1 MRFESRN
8 PALRSES
15 VAVRFPAV
23 LLSALALLAAAPVAH
38 GQASANRAAPSGGLA
53 ASPGGA
59 SESGVTSEES
69 ASETPATPTTT
80 PTEPAPAGP
89 AYAVTTS
96 RRTNFRSRATSG
108 SRRVARLRKG
118 TRVRV
123 TCQRMGAIAPGRF
136 GRSRIW
142 DRVVLPNGRRAWV
155 ADGLLNT
162 GSELLVA
169 KICGDPGYSSAESGA
184 TSGRCPVGTPV
195 KLLEPFDS
203 AEDLID
209 AALPGARASQRRY
222 RVPVAMTLAQTI
234 LETGG
239 GRIAAGANNYFGI
252 KARATDARGVYAW
265 GENASG
271 CVLKKTREAER
282 DGSLVITIGAFRAY
296 TSLENSILDHG
307 DLLTSNPVYRSAF
320 RYTND
325 ARRFARV
332 IASRY
337 ATDPKYALKLL
348 ELMKRY
354 KLESR

>member
-1 MRFESRN
+1 M
-8 PALRSES
+8 
-15 VAVRFPAV
+15 RFPAV
-23 LLSALALLAAAPVAH
+23 LLSALALLAVAPAPH
-38 GQASANRAAPSGGLA
+38 GRATSTRTAPTGGLA

-59 SESGVTSEES
+59 AEPGATE
-69 ASETPATPTTT
+69 ETPEAPTATPTA
-80 PTEPAPAGP
+80 PAPAAP
-89 AYAVTTS
+89 AYGTTTS
-96 RRTNFRSRATSG
+96 RRTNFRSRASSG
-108 SRRVARLRKG
+108 SRRIARLAKG

-123 TCQRMGAIAPGRF
+123 TCQRIGAIAPGRS

-142 DRVVLPNGRRAWV
+142 DRVVLPEGKRAWV
-155 ADGLLNT
+155 ADGLLDT

-169 KICGDPGYSSAESGA
+169 KVCGDPGFTPAEAGA

-195 KLLEPFDS
+195 KLLEPFET
-203 AEDLID
+203 AGELID
-209 AALPGARASQRRY
+209 AALPGARASQKKY

-252 KARATDARGVYAW
+252 KARATGERGVYAW

-307 DLLTSNPVYRSAF
+307 DLLTSNPVYRGAF

-325 ARRFARV
+325 AKRFARE
-332 IASRY
+332 IARHY
-337 ATDPKYALKLL
+337 ATDPNYALKLL
-348 ELMKRY
+348 ELMRRY

>member
-1 MRFESRN
+1 MRS
-8 PALRSES
+8 S
-15 VAVRFPAV
+15 AV
-23 LLSALALLAAAPVAH
+23 LLSALALLAVAPAPH
-38 GQASANRAAPSGGLA
+38 SQAASARPAPTGGLA

-59 SESGVTSEES
+59 SEAGTTE
-69 ASETPATPTTT
+69 ETPAASTAT
-80 PTEPAPAGP
+80 PTEPSAAAPAFGT
-89 AYAVTTS
+89 TTS
-96 RRTNFRSRATSG
+96 RRTNFRSRASSG
-108 SRRVARLRKG
+108 SSRIARLAQG

-123 TCQRMGAIAPGRF
+123 TCQRMGAIAPGRS

-142 DRVVLPNGRRAWV
+142 DRVVLPDGKRAWV
-155 ADGLLNT
+155 ADGLLDT

-169 KICGDPGYSSAESGA
+169 KVCGDPGFTPAEAGA

-195 KLLEPFDS
+195 KLLEPFAS
-203 AEDLID
+203 PEDLID
-209 AALPGARASQRRY
+209 AALPGARASQTKY
-222 RVPVAMTLAQTI
+222 RVPIAMTLAQTI

-252 KARATDARGVYAW
+252 KARASDARGVYAW

-296 TSLENSILDHG
+296 SSLENSILDHG
-307 DLLTSNPVYRSAF
+307 DLLTGNPVYRGAF

-325 ARRFARV
+325 AKRFARE
-332 IASRY
+332 IARFY